1 MGKKKAKK
9 SAARLRLDEA
19 RKRGRLPL
27 QVDPLLDRTAGTPAT
42 QEEIHAEQTSV
53 IARLLSPGHPTVG
66 DPTTGSDPPT
76 VGDPPTGSDP
86 ATGSDPPTVGDP
98 PTGSDP
104 ATGSDP
110 PTVGDP
116 ATGSGSKATG
126 SSKSASKSPARDDE
140 IQLLKE
146 LGNTRLSF
154 SDPHKILLAIEE
166 ELGMELTPAEQ
177 QLFRGFFKLTY
188 MEGHSHCLVG
198 KTKLSQISHLGPT
211 SLVTALAG
219 LHAKSHLTKLDWQ
232 NGKLKGTVYQLHLPK
247 TIEQMAKK

>member
-66 DPTTGSDPPT
+66 DPT
-76 VGDPPTGSDP
+76 
-86 ATGSDPPTVGDP
+86 TGSDPPTVGDP